1 MVVQNITALTDCEP
15 RASVNGSS
23 DPNDFY
29 LPCGLIAWSQFNDSF
44 VLRSNSDNTTVA
56 LRKKGIAWSSDL
68 ATRFNNPPANTPG
81 VRVIADFQDEDF
93 VVWMRTAGMP
103 NFRKLYRIIDEDLQ
117 GNFTVFIR
125 NSK

>member
-23 DPNDFY
+23 DPDDFY

-44 VLRSNSDNTTVA
+44 VLRSNTDNTTVP
-56 LRKKGIAWSSDL
+56 LRKNGIAWSSDL
-68 ATRFNNPPANTPG
+68 TTRFNNPPANTPG

-103 NFRKLYRIIDEDLQ
+103 NFRKLYRIIDQDLQ